1 MSTNDPRKAEL
12 LSRVRATHAQ
22 LETALQALT
31 PAQLEAESL
40 DGGWSV
46 KATLGH
52 ITWWEHVPLHAIT
65 GEADEDILAGE
76 EWDIDRVNAKLL
88 ERNRARPLDE
98 VRADFDVSYAAL
110 LEALE
115 ALPVERLDA
124 PSPYGGTL
132 ESLIAG
138 NTYQHY
144 DEHAGYIATAFDL
157 SLT

>member
-1 MSTNDPRKAEL
+1 MRRNRSTAGGP
-12 LSRVRATHAQ
+12 SRRRWGT
-22 LETALQALT
+22 
-31 PAQLEAESL
+31 SR
-40 DGGWSV
+40 GGS
-46 KATLGH
+46 TF
-52 ITWWEHVPLHAIT
+52 PLHAIT

-76 EWDIDRVNAKLL
+76 EWDIDPCNAKLL